1 MELLAY
7 TVDVLIKVA
16 VDMGW
21 CREVEM
27 NKGYLNVV
35 TSGMVR
41 EYLLTYEKWRN
52 FIVEIE
58 WKRRQVIVEIIPA
71 YVWCKFLN

>member
-1 MELLAY
+1 
-7 TVDVLIKVA
+7 
-16 VDMGW
+16 MGW

>member
-1 MELLAY
+1 
-7 TVDVLIKVA
+7 
-16 VDMGW
+16 
-21 CREVEM
+21 M

>member
-1 MELLAY
+1 
-7 TVDVLIKVA
+7 
-16 VDMGW
+16 
-21 CREVEM
+21 M

-58 WKRRQVIVEIIPA
+58 WEPRQVIVEIIPA